1 MNSSSGPTAVIGLI
15 PARWASSRFPGKPL
29 HPLHG
34 KPLIQHVFERAS
46 QCKGLADLAIATD
59 DSRISEV
66 AKGFGAKV
74 ILTSSEHPTGT
85 DRLAEA
91 ARDFP
96 EASHFINIQGDEPL
110 IEPTLIDQLAQVLAA
125 DADLEMV
132 TAASLIK
139 EENQIADPNIVKV
152 VVAQSGNALYFSRS
166 PIPFVREPG
175 RAPHHRHIGI
185 YGYRADFLQ
194 TFIKLPP
201 SPLEESESL
210 EQLRALDNG
219 ARIHVVMT
227 DHEAIG
233 LDTPEQVSLLE
244 RLLKPDSDQQTP

>member
-1 MNSSSGPTAVIGLI
+1 MVGEFVLTHTPDEIALTFFECKRGLL
-15 PARWASSRFPGKPL
+15 WCCVL
-29 HPLHG
+29 
-34 KPLIQHVFERAS
+34 
-46 QCKGLADLAIATD
+46 CK
-59 DSRISEV
+59 
-66 AKGFGAKV
+66 KWK
-74 ILTSSEHPTGT
+74 
-85 DRLAEA
+85 
-91 ARDFP
+91 
-96 EASHFINIQGDEPL
+96 
-110 IEPTLIDQLAQVLAA
+110 IED
-125 DADLEMV
+125 
-132 TAASLIK
+132 AASLIK